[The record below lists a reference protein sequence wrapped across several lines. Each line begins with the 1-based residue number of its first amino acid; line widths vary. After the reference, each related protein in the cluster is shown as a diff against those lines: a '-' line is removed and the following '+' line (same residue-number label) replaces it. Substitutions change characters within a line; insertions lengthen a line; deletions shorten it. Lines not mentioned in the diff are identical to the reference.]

1 MKNYTH
7 EIKWALYFALMML
20 VWMVFERMA
29 GLHDEH
35 IDKHPLITNFVA
47 IPAIAMYVFA
57 LRQKREKAYGGHMSY
72 KQGFMSGLIMTLVVT
87 ILSPL
92 TQYITSTIITPDF
105 FTHAINY
112 AVSEGKMSQTEA
124 EDYFSLTNYVK
135 QTILFTPVM
144 GIVTTAIVAV
154 FVKRK

>member
-7 EIKWALYFALMML
+7 EITWALYFALMML

-72 KQGFMSGLIMTLVVT
+72 KQGFMSGLIMTLVIT

-105 FTHAINY
+105 FTNAINY

>member
-72 KQGFMSGLIMTLVVT
+72 KQGFMSGLIMTLVIT

-105 FTHAINY
+105 FTNAINY

-144 GIVTTAIVAV
+144 GIVTTAIVAI

>member
-20 VWMVFERMA
+20 VWMVLERMA

-35 IDKHPLITNFVA
+35 IDKHPLITNIVA

-72 KQGFMSGLIMTLVVT
+72 KQGFMSGLIMTLVIT

-112 AVSEGKMSQTEA
+112 AVAEGKMSQTKA

-144 GIVTTAIVAV
+144 GIVTTAIVAI

>member
-72 KQGFMSGLIMTLVVT
+72 KQGFMSGLIMTLVIT

-105 FTHAINY
+105 FTNAINY

>member
-1 MKNYTH
+1 MKKYTH

-20 VWMVFERMA
+20 VWMVLERMA

-57 LRQKREKAYGGHMSY
+57 LRQKREKAYGGHMTY
-72 KQGFMSGLIMTLVVT
+72 MQGFMSGLIMTLVIT

-92 TQYITSTIITPDF
+92 TQYITSTIITPDYF
-105 FTHAINY
+105 SNAINY
-112 AVSEGKMSQTEA
+112 AVAEGKMSQADA
-124 EDYFSLTNYVK
+124 EDFFSLSNYLK

-144 GIVTTAIVAV
+144 GIVTTAIVAL

>member
-1 MKNYTH
+1 MKKYTH

-72 KQGFMSGLIMTLVVT
+72 KQGFMSGLIMTLVIT

-105 FTHAINY
+105 FTNAINY

>member
-72 KQGFMSGLIMTLVVT
+72 KQGFMSGLIMTLVIT

-105 FTHAINY
+105 FTNAINY
-112 AVSEGKMSQTEA
+112 AVSEGKMSQT
-124 EDYFSLTNYVK
+124 
-135 QTILFTPVM
+135 
-144 GIVTTAIVAV
+144 
-154 FVKRK
+154 

>member
-20 VWMVFERMA
+20 VWMVLERMA

-72 KQGFMSGLIMTLVVT
+72 KQGFMSGLIMTLVIT

-105 FTHAINY
+105 FTNAINY